1 MKTSSEMLKL
11 TTDVGW
17 LLALTLWLLVLLFK
31 IQIHGPFLRHAC
43 GTSSTKLYQ
52 AHGPPCRPRWGGGFQ
67 GCPAYQS
74 AQLMHPIRPPD
85 LGSASLHLVTFA
97 PTINVEV

>member
-17 LLALTLWLLVLLFK
+17 LLALTQWLLVLLLK
-31 IQIHGPFLRHAC
+31 IQIHGPLLRHAC

-52 AHGPPCRPRWGGGFQ
+52 APGPPCRPRWGVQ

-74 AQLMHPIRPPD
+74 AQPMHPIRAIRV
-85 LGSASLHLVTFA
+85 LT
-97 PTINVEV
+97 